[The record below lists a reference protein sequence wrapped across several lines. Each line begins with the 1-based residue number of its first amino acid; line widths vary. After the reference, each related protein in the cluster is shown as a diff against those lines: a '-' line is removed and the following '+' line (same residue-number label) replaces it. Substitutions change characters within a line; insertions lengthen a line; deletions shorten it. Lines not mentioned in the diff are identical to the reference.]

1 MAVYTF
7 NGTTKR
13 VTLPSGMVTL
23 DLVDLHS
30 RWKEWILAGNAEC
43 LLAFSTVGGE
53 ITEIPLYLFM
63 QNGWLIVPQSADHVL
78 NVTNGILVGQG
89 SADPFANPSGSYKI
103 RINRQAPGIAIGYST
118 SGGSSGPSAADIAA
132 AVLVVLQDTTIPV
145 DLTKVRGQSLVGVGT
160 ELNPWGP
167 A

>member
-1 MAVYTF
+1 MAYTF
-7 NGTTKR
+7 DGSTKR

-23 DLVDLHS
+23 DLIDLHS
-30 RWKEWILAGNAEC
+30 RWKEWILAGHAEC

-63 QNGWLIVPQSADHVL
+63 QNGWLIVPQSANHVL

-89 SADPFANPSGSYKI
+89 AADPFTDPVGSYKI
-103 RINRQAPGIAIGYST
+103 RINRQVPGIAIGYST

-132 AVLVVLQDTTIPV
+132 AVRAELTAEMARIDVPVSTRSTIADIFAAV
-145 DLTKVRGQSLVGVGT
+145 
-160 ELNPWGP
+160 
-167 A
+167 

>member
-1 MAVYTF
+1 MAYTF
-7 NGTTKR
+7 DGNTKR

-30 RWKEWILAGNAEC
+30 RWKEWILAGHAEC

-63 QNGWLIVPQSADHVL
+63 LNGWLIVPQSADHSLTVS
-78 NVTNGILVGQG
+78 NGILVGQG
-89 SADPFANPSGSYKI
+89 SADPFTDPIGSFKI
-103 RINRQAPGIAIGYST
+103 RINRQVPGIAIGYST
-118 SGGSSGPSAADIAA
+118 SGGAGPSVAD
-132 AVLVVLQDTTIPV
+132 VVAGVMSALNATAIPV
-145 DLTKVRGQSLVGVGT
+145 DAKKMNGALIAGDGTSGNLWRG
-160 ELNPWGP
+160 

>member
-1 MAVYTF
+1 VAYTF
-7 NGTTKR
+7 DGSTKR

-23 DLVDLHS
+23 DLIDLHS
-30 RWKEWILAGNAEC
+30 RWKEWILAGHAEC

-63 QNGWLIVPQSADHVL
+63 QNGWLIVPQSANHVL

-89 SADPFANPSGSYKI
+89 AADPFTDPVGSYKI
-103 RINRQAPGIAIGYST
+103 RINRQVPGIAIGYST

-132 AVLVVLQDTTIPV
+132 AVRAELTAEMARIDVPVSTRSTIADIFAAV
-145 DLTKVRGQSLVGVGT
+145 
-160 ELNPWGP
+160 
-167 A
+167 

>member
-1 MAVYTF
+1 VAVYTF

-13 VTLPSGMVTL
+13 VTLAPGAVSL

-30 RWKEWILAGNAEC
+30 RWKDWVLAGHAEC

-78 NVTNGILVGQG
+78 TVTNGILVGQG
-89 SADPFANPSGSYKI
+89 GGEPFADPAGSYKI
-103 RINRQAPGIAIGYST
+103 RINRQTPGIAIGYST
-118 SGGSSGPSAADIAA
+118 TGGSGPTAADIAA
-132 AVLVVLQDTTIPV
+132 AVWAHTLP
-145 DLTKVRGQSLVGVGT
+145 
-160 ELNPWGP
+160 
-167 A
+167 